1 MCGWRVNMDIRPIAD
16 LRAYRYGDA
25 MSKRPIP
32 VAGAI
37 VTAVLVLLF
46 ANPPFVDW
54 IRDPKNVDH
63 NSALGFVLDKLTWPA
78 WYFTPGGAGGNMT
91 KFIAGELR
99 AVLIIAMVFAI
110 LSMLAKGIGSAGVG
124 FVVGWV
130 ATILGAGIA
139 AFIVYFIYN
148 LGGNSSAVAAIA
160 DGGTYGLF
168 VGWIVGI
175 GTAIAKR

>member
-1 MCGWRVNMDIRPIAD
+1 
-16 LRAYRYGDA
+16 

-32 VAGAI
+32 AAGAI

-54 IRDPKNVDH
+54 INDPNNVNPDGVIGR
-63 NSALGFVLDKLTWPA
+63 LLRWLTWPA
-78 WYFTPGGAGGNMT
+78 WEFWPGDMSTAQ
-91 KFIAGELR
+91 FIAVEAR
-99 AVLIIAMVFAI
+99 AILIIALVFGI
-110 LSMLAKGIGSAGVG
+110 LAWLAKGIGAGNVA

-130 ATILGAGIA
+130 AVILGAALASFIA
-139 AFIVYFIYN
+139 YFI
-148 LGGNSSAVAAIA
+148 GAGNGSKFSTALDFLA

-175 GTAIAKR
+175 GCMLAKRG